1 MYSSSQLV
9 PTGTRAVAS
18 GTRRRDECPAY
29 VLPHVRELP
38 LRLEPV
44 AADSFG
50 GLLASHPASRAV
62 PPTTTNPRGAL
73 S

>member
-1 MYSSSQLV
+1 MHSSSQFV
-9 PTGTRAVAS
+9 PTGPRVVVG
-18 GTRRRDECPAY
+18 GTRRRDDWPAY

-50 GLLASHPASRAV
+50 GLLASNPAVSS
-62 PPTTTNPRGAL
+62 TIHPRGAL

>member
-1 MYSSSQLV
+1 VHSSSQLI
-9 PTGTRAVAS
+9 PTGARVVVG
-18 GTRRRDECPAY
+18 GTRRRDDCPAY

-62 PPTTTNPRGAL
+62 PITTNPRGAL